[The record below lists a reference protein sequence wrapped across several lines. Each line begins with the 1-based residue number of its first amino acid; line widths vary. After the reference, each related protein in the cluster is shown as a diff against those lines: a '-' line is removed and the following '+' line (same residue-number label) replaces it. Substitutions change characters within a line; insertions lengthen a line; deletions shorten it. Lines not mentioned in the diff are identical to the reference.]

1 MLEHIY
7 NETITIL
14 NKLRRT
20 DNDGKTDLWYKTVL
34 HNVAWYTD
42 SARSAGGN
50 AVYIGTYITILVPFN
65 ERYVPY
71 INWKKIDV
79 SERGDF
85 FTISNNDY
93 IVKGLVTEDVTAD
106 NVVSVMQKYGED
118 VCMVRHHNEN
128 HNRFGAKVQL
138 KIQGV

>member
-14 NKLRRT
+14 NKLRRS
-20 DNDGKTDLWYKTVL
+20 DAGGNTDLWYKTIL
-34 HNVAWYTD
+34 TDVAWYTD

-65 ERYVPY
+65 DRYIPYMRWKEREDREKY
-71 INWKKIDV
+71 
-79 SERGDF
+79 
-85 FTISNNDY
+85 FTISNSDY
-93 IVKGLVTEDVTAD
+93 VIRGVVTEQIDAN

-118 VCMVRHHNEN
+118 VCLVKHHNEN
-128 HNRFGAKVQL
+128 HKRFGANVQL

>member
-14 NKLRRT
+14 NRLRRA
-20 DNDGKTDLWYKTVL
+20 DGDGKVDLWYKTVL
-34 HNVAWYTD
+34 NDVAWYTA

-50 AVYIGTYITILVPFN
+50 AVYIGTYITVLVPFN
-65 ERYVPY
+65 DKYLPY
-71 INWKKIDV
+71 MDWKNAENRD
-79 SERGDF
+79 EY
-85 FTISNNDY
+85 FTVSNNDY
-93 IVKGLVTEDVTAD
+93 IIKGIVSEEITAE

-118 VCMVRHHNEN
+118 VCLVRHHNEN

>member
-14 NKLRRT
+14 NKLRRS
-20 DNDGKTDLWYKTVL
+20 DAGGKTDLWYKTIL

-42 SARSAGGN
+42 SARSAGGS

-65 ERYVPY
+65 DSYLPY
-71 INWKKIDV
+71 MEWKKLSDDERKESFTV
-79 SERGDF
+79 SN
-85 FTISNNDY
+85 SDY
-93 IVKGLVTEDVTAD
+93 IVRGVVTEDINAD
-106 NVVSVMQKYGED
+106 NVVAVMQKYGED
-118 VCMVRHHNEN
+118 VCLVKHHNEN

>member
-14 NKLRRT
+14 NRLRRA
-20 DNDGKTDLWYKTVL
+20 DGDGKVDLWYKTVL
-34 HNVAWYTD
+34 NDVAWYTA

-50 AVYIGTYITILVPFN
+50 AVYIGTYITVLVPFN
-65 ERYVPY
+65 EKYLPY
-71 INWKKIDV
+71 MDWKNAENRDKY
-79 SERGDF
+79 
-85 FTISNNDY
+85 FTVSNNDY
-93 IVKGLVTEDVTAD
+93 IIKGIVPEEITAD

-118 VCMVRHHNEN
+118 VCLVRHHNEN